1 MRAIAHFVGMVG
13 AGEYTLATGD
23 TPFGNVAKLRFR
35 VLPLGIVAPEAVH
48 GASFQEHGCAD
59 ARAIVQG
66 EALYVEN
73 NVSSVH

>member
-35 VLPLGIVAPEAVH
+35 VLPLGIVAPEAAQRATFEEDR
-48 GASFQEHGCAD
+48 GAD